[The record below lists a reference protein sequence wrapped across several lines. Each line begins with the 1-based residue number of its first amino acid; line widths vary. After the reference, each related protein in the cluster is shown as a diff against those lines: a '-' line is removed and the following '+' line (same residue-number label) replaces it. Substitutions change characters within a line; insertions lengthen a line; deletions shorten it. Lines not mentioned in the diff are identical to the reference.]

1 MCVCW
6 GMQLYSGSRQNKG
19 EGQVF
24 WMCGQWDRQ
33 QREGLFCPA
42 CVAVVHIWS
51 QGFKRAHASRH
62 KNCGLLTAVVGGRG
76 AVRAAILFAVGSGE
90 VGLRRASA
98 KTHLAAAGGHLGH
111 ALFSLQSLRPGQTQT
126 ERFHVL
132 INQPFFFNLHH
143 YRQSILGC
151 LKCFP
156 DWSVSHCDRI
166 LRAEA
171 GLLLQLLLS
180 HLTVRAFMFLHAQV
194 WESGVRHIVKKPTQG
209 GNLTREA
216 KH

>member
-1 MCVCW
+1 MHVSYWSHYWFNFSLELWTYVSGKLDCELRGVLCMCVCW

-132 INQPFFFNLHH
+132 INQPFFLIFITTDNL
-143 YRQSILGC
+143 
-151 LKCFP
+151 F
-156 DWSVSHCDRI
+156 
-166 LRAEA
+166 
-171 GLLLQLLLS
+171 
-180 HLTVRAFMFLHAQV
+180 
-194 WESGVRHIVKKPTQG
+194 
-209 GNLTREA
+209 
-216 KH
+216 